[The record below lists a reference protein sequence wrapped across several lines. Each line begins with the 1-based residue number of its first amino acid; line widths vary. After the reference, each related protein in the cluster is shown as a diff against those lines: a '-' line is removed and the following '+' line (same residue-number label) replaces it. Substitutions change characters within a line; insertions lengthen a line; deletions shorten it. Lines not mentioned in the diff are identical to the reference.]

1 MQSTL
6 DHSEN
11 DLHVAIIMDGNG
23 RWATARGRPR
33 SAGHQAGVET
43 VRRVVEAAPKLGI
56 TTLTLFAFSSDNWRR
71 PRAEVAVIMR
81 LMGHYLRSEV
91 ARLVEND
98 IRLTLIGRRDRL
110 PDGLTDAIAVAE
122 LATVRGARLHLRIA
136 VDYSSREAILQVA
149 ALCPSGS
156 APTREEFTW
165 LLTGHS
171 PLHGRD
177 VDLLIRT
184 GGEQRLSDFLLWE
197 SAYAELYF
205 TDRMWPDFT
214 ADDLVA
220 AVSAFRRRDR
230 RFGAVESKTASA
242 IEPEGAPWIGS
253 AA

>member
-6 DHSEN
+6 ERS

-23 RWATARGRPR
+23 RWAMARGRPR
-33 SAGHQAGVET
+33 STGHQAGVES
-43 VRRVVEAAPKLGI
+43 VRRAVEAAPKLGV

-81 LMGHYLRSEV
+81 LMRHYLRSEV

-110 PDGLTDAIAVAE
+110 PDGLADAIAVAE
-122 LATVRGARLHLRIA
+122 QATTEGARLHLRIA
-136 VDYSSREAILQVA
+136 VDYSSRDAILQA
-149 ALCPSGS
+149 ATMCPSGS
-156 APTREEFTW
+156 EPTREEFSW
-165 LLTGHS
+165 LLTGQS
-171 PLHGRD
+171 PVRGRD

-214 ADDLVA
+214 ADDLA
-220 AVSAFRRRDR
+220 TAVRAFRRRDR
-230 RFGAVESKTASA
+230 RFGAVESKPAA
-242 IEPEGAPWIGS
+242 ALEPDGAPRLGS